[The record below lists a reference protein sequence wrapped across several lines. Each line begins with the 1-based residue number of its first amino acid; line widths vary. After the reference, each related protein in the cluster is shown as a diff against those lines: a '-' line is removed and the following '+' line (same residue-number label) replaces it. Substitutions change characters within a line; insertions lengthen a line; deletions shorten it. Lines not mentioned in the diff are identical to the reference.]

1 MSTVTNRKNALM
13 QANLET
19 LSSLER
25 RLSVILP
32 LDKVNTEVES
42 RLKRLAR
49 TVKLHGF
56 RPGKVPMKIVEQ
68 QFGGQ
73 VRQEVLGDAVQQSFG
88 EAVKEKNL
96 RVAGYPRIEV
106 KPGAVPS
113 DQFEYIATFEV
124 YPEIAIGELANVKIE
139 RPVVT
144 IGSAEVDKTINI
156 LRKQRTHYHAVD
168 RAAQSGDQVRMDYR
182 GTHSGE
188 AFDGGT
194 GADQNVLLGSGQLLA
209 DFEKNIIGM
218 KAGESREFDLHFP
231 DDYHGKEV
239 AGKDARFEV
248 QLKEVKEPH
257 VPEADA
263 EFAKSLGVTDGDLSK
278 MRADVKANLER
289 EVKRR
294 AETRVKDQVMKSL
307 LDATKVD
314 VPRALLDMEI
324 ERLTQNM
331 RRDLE
336 QRGLKA
342 EQIPMPKEAFEP
354 EAVRRVSLGL
364 ILAEMVRLHKIE
376 AKSDQ
381 IKVVIQEYA
390 QSYEKP
396 EEVMRW
402 YYQQPERLREVESI
416 VLEDNVV
423 QWTLSNAKVED
434 KPIAFDELMGNAQ

>member
-1 MSTVTNRKNALM
+1 M

-25 RLSVILP
+25 RLSVTLP
-32 LDKVNTEVES
+32 LDKVNTEIES

-73 VRQEVLGDAVQQSFG
+73 VRQEVLGDAVQRSFG

-106 KPGAVPS
+106 KPGDTPEH
-113 DQFEYIATFEV
+113 QFEYIATFEV
-124 YPEIAIGELANVKIE
+124 YPEVAVGEFAQVRIE
-139 RPVVT
+139 RPVVN
-144 IGSAEVDKTINI
+144 INDAEVDKTIDI
-156 LRKQRTHYHAVD
+156 LRKQRTHYHVVY
-168 RAAQSGDQVRMDYR
+168 RAAQPGDQIRMDYR
-182 GTHSGE
+182 GTLGGQPFGGGSG
-188 AFDGGT
+188 T
-194 GADQNVLLGSGQLLA
+194 DQNTLLGGGQLLP
-209 DFEKNIIGM
+209 DFEKNVIGM
-218 KAGESREFDLHFP
+218 KAGESRAFDLRFP
-231 DDYHGKEV
+231 DDYHSKEV
-239 AGKDARFEV
+239 AGKDAHFEV
-248 QLKEVKEPH
+248 QLKEVQQPH

-263 EFAKSLGVTDGDLSK
+263 AFAKSLGVADGDLAK
-278 MRADVKANLER
+278 MRADVKANLDR

-294 AETRVKDQVMKSL
+294 AETRVKDQVMRSL
-307 LDATKVD
+307 LEATKVE
-314 VPRALLDMEI
+314 VPRALMDMEI
-324 ERLTQNM
+324 ERLMQNM
-331 RRDLE
+331 RHDLE

-342 EQIPMPKEAFEP
+342 EQIPMPREAFEP
-354 EAVRRVSLGL
+354 EAVRRVTLGL
-364 ILAEMVRLHKIE
+364 ILAEMVKLHKLE
-376 AKSDQ
+376 AKPEQ
-381 IKVVIQEYA
+381 IKLVIQEYA

-423 QWTLSNAKVED
+423 QWALSNAKVED
-434 KPIAFDELMGNAQ
+434 KPTPFDDLMGNAQ

>member
-1 MSTVTNRKNALM
+1 M

-25 RLSVILP
+25 RLSVTLP
-32 LDKVNTEVES
+32 LDKVNSEVES

-106 KPGAVPS
+106 RPGDAPAEK
-113 DQFEYIATFEV
+113 FEYVATFEV
-124 YPEIAIGELANVKIE
+124 YPEVTIGALAQVKIE
-139 RPVVT
+139 RPVVN
-144 IGSAEVDKTINI
+144 INHAEVDKTIDI
-156 LRKQRTHYHAVD
+156 LRKQRTHYHVVD
-168 RAAQSGDQVRMDYR
+168 RGAQSGDQVRMDYR
-182 GTHSGE
+182 GTLAGE
-188 AFDGGT
+188 AFEGGT
-194 GADQNVLLGSGQLLA
+194 GADQNALLGSGQLLA
-209 DFEKNIIGM
+209 DFERNLIGM
-218 KAGESREFDLHFP
+218 KAAESREFDVHFP
-231 DDYHGKEV
+231 DEYHGKEV
-239 AGKDARFEV
+239 AGKDAHFAV
-248 QLKEVKEPH
+248 QVKEVREPH

-263 EFAKSLGVTDGDLSK
+263 AFARSLGVTDGDLSK

-307 LDATKVD
+307 LDATKVE
-314 VPRALLDMEI
+314 VPRALLDLEI
-324 ERLTQNM
+324 ERLMQNM
-331 RRDLE
+331 RHDLE
-336 QRGLKA
+336 QKGLKPD
-342 EQIPMPKEAFEP
+342 QIPMPKEAFEP
-354 EAVRRVSLGL
+354 EALRRVSLGL
-364 ILAEMVRLHKIE
+364 ILAEMVRLHKLE
-376 AKSDQ
+376 AKPDQ
-381 IKVVIQEYA
+381 IKAVIQEYA

-396 EEVMRW
+396 EEVVRW
-402 YYQQPERLREVESI
+402 YYQQAERLREVESI

-423 QWTLSNAKVED
+423 QWTLSNANVED
-434 KPIAFDELMGNAQ
+434 KPTAFDELMGNAP

>member
-1 MSTVTNRKNALM
+1 M

-25 RLSVILP
+25 RLSVVLP

-106 KPGAVPS
+106 KPGSTPG
-113 DQFEYIATFEV
+113 DKFEYIATFEV
-124 YPEIAIGELANVKIE
+124 YPEFSIGELGQAKIE
-139 RPVVT
+139 RPVVDIT
-144 IGSAEVDKTINI
+144 EAEVDKTIDI
-156 LRKQRTHYHAVD
+156 LRKQRTHYHATP
-168 RAAQSGDQVRMDYR
+168 RAAQSGDQVTIDYR
-182 GTHSGE
+182 GTMAGE
-188 AFDGGT
+188 AFEGGT
-194 GADQNVLLGSGQLLA
+194 ATGQTVLLGGGQLLP
-209 DFEKNIIGM
+209 DFEKNLVGM
-218 KAGESREFDLHFP
+218 KAGDSGAFDLRFP

-239 AGKDARFEV
+239 AGKDAHFEV
-248 QLKEVKEPH
+248 SVKQVQEPH

-263 EFAKSLGVTDGDLSK
+263 AFAKSLGIVDGDLSK

-307 LDATKVD
+307 LDATKVE
-314 VPRALLDMEI
+314 VPRALVDMEV
-324 ERLTQNM
+324 ERLMHNM
-331 RRDLE
+331 RHDLE
-336 QRGLKA
+336 SRGLKA
-342 EQIPMPKEAFEP
+342 DQVPMPKEAFEP
-354 EAVRRVSLGL
+354 EAIRRVTLGL
-364 ILAEMVRLHKIE
+364 ILAETVRLHKLE
-376 AKSDQ
+376 AKPEQ
-381 IKVVIQEYA
+381 IKSVVQEYA

-396 EEVMRW
+396 EEVVRW
-402 YYQQPERLREVESI
+402 YYQQPDRLREVESI

-423 QWTLSNAKVED
+423 QWALSNAKVED
-434 KPIAFDELMGNAQ
+434 KTVAFDELMGNAQ